1 MERRLAKKKTNNEA
15 EVELNSTPP
24 TQEEATQSFEDKK
37 QQTNENEKKTPNE
50 SSQVKF
56 VLPTCKTKVGTGG
69 KRLKT
74 LRSPKSAA
82 PSINNL
88 KRIALSGISLDVNKK
103 KKKKQKRIYNRN
115 NINTELQK

>member
-1 MERRLAKKKTNNEA
+1 MCIIRNCLLCIIRK
-15 EVELNSTPP
+15 
-24 TQEEATQSFEDKK
+24 
-37 QQTNENEKKTPNE
+37 

-56 VLPTCKTKVGTGG
+56 ILPTCKTKVGTGG
-69 KRLKT
+69 KRRKT

-103 KKKKQKRIYNRN
+103 TKKETEMHLQQKQHKYRITRN
-115 NINTELQK
+115 ECEERSRVT

>member
-1 MERRLAKKKTNNEA
+1 MHIEHILYVHNVHIKIH
-15 EVELNSTPP
+15 VQVHLHM
-24 TQEEATQSFEDKK
+24 
-37 QQTNENEKKTPNE
+37 

-56 VLPTCKTKVGTGG
+56 ILPTCKTKVGRGG
-69 KRLKT
+69 KRRKT

-103 KKKKQKRIYNRN
+103 KRNRN
-115 NINTELQK
+115 AFTTETT